1 MQVCVSFSIYFQ
13 NMNVIFFV
21 TAVTVLFGVHN
32 FSSSKM
38 NSSKNAVSRF
48 QNFKCR
54 RAVY

>member
-48 QNFKCR
+48 QNFKCH